1 MNSISEDTI
10 NNNSNS
16 ILVISEDIDCM
27 DILKKGLINK
37 YEISYFNN
45 NKFHL
50 LNEEINNYNLI
61 IFDNSTKE
69 LKKFIEDLKLAKSY
83 NFNIPMLLLE
93 DGNYEETSVYK
104 YCNVYTIFDKK
115 IDENFLFLNIDIA
128 LGFLYSNKK
137 VQFENGFYFDT
148 ISETLYQGKK
158 IIKLTKIEKKLV
170 NLLASNPNTL
180 VTYEDIS
187 ATVWKGKEFSIYSL
201 RNVIKHIREKTEEAF
216 IKNSSN
222 RGYIINTL

>member
-10 NNNSNS
+10 NNSNNS

-37 YEISYFNN
+37 YDISYFNN

-69 LKKFIEDLKLAKSY
+69 LKKFVEDLKVAKLY
-83 NFNIPMLLLE
+83 NFNIPMILLE
-93 DGNYEETSVYK
+93 DENYEETSVYK

-222 RGYIINTL
+222 RGYIISTL

>member
-1 MNSISEDTI
+1 MNSISEDII
-10 NNNSNS
+10 NNSNNS
-16 ILVISEDIDCM
+16 ILVVSKDLECM
-27 DILKKGLINK
+27 DILKKGLNNK
-37 YEISYFNN
+37 YDISYFNN
-45 NKFHL
+45 DKFHL

-61 IFDNSTKE
+61 IFDNSTSE
-69 LKKFIEDLKLAKSY
+69 LKKFVEDLKLAKSY
-83 NFNIPMLLLE
+83 NFNIPMILLE
-93 DGNYEETSVYK
+93 DGDFEDISVYK

-115 IDENFLFLNIDIA
+115 IDEKLLFLNIDIA

-222 RGYIINTL
+222 RGYIISTL